1 MCEIAT
7 PYEVAFYL
15 LSSCCPYSFLGGIPM
30 QHTPKFTVKIVLLLF
45 VTLSI
50 AAVTSAQSDED
61 VLTIVTHDSFSIS
74 EDVLIAFEEQTG
86 ATVRIL
92 RSGDAGSMVNQAVL
106 SRDNPLGDLMYGVD
120 NTFLSRALDADVFI
134 PYESPMLASI
144 SKDFLL
150 DDLYRVTP
158 INFGDVC
165 LNYDVNFF
173 EVNDLAVPDSFE
185 SLADETYRDLL
196 VVENPAT
203 SSPGLAFLL
212 ATIDYFGAPE
222 LEETESTYTY
232 LDYWQDLVANGV
244 LVVED
249 WTDAYY
255 GEFTV
260 AGGGTRPLVVSYA
273 SSPPAEVFFA
283 EEPFDEAPTGSVTA
297 TGMCFRQIEFAGI
310 LDGTENEALA
320 REFVDFMLTLEF
332 QEDLPLQMFV
342 FPVNAEAA
350 LPEVFEM
357 YAAIPEEPVY
367 MPIDTIDTY
376 REDWILAWTETVLR

>member
-1 MCEIAT
+1 
-7 PYEVAFYL
+7 VA
-15 LSSCCPYSFLGGIPM
+15 
-30 QHTPKFTVKIVLLLF
+30 
-45 VTLSI
+45 
-50 AAVTSAQSDED
+50 SAQSDED

-158 INFGDVC
+158 INYGDVC

-232 LDYWQDLVANGV
+232 LDYWQDLVVNGV

-283 EEPFDEAPTGSVTA
+283 GEPLDEAPTGSVTA